1 MRVQLA
7 VNLNWVKMDT
17 SEILDRLPIKGS
29 SPKVRRRVLIS
40 GIAAL
45 AVLGPFLG
53 VSFLANSGTTSATV
67 TASGSSGSMVDTT
80 CPTGAYGVY
89 TSVVAKVGTAC
100 SSTSLVTPS
109 WSPSAGSAGSVTS
122 GGDIAMVDASGQ
134 SAPVELNVYI
144 TDLQGLNED
153 YSSFA
158 LPIDVY
164 QCDTSGGACTTVG
177 TTMGTSSS
185 SPSIDWVPITTWD
198 ADYSSVPFLTSSS
211 GFFSIN
217 LPAGDWY
224 DVAID
229 GANVPSA
236 VTGSS
241 AGMYYCIS
249 TGTSSPATLSPS
261 FFVTASET

>member
-1 MRVQLA
+1 
-7 VNLNWVKMDT
+7 MDT
-17 SEILDRLPIKGS
+17 SEILDRLSIKQS
-29 SPKVRRRVLIS
+29 TPKVRRRVLIS

-67 TASGSSGSMVDTT
+67 TANASSGSMVNTT

-89 TSVVAKVGTAC
+89 TSVVAKVASAC
-100 SSTSLVTPS
+100 SSTSLVTPT

-134 SAPVELNVYI
+134 SAPVVLNVYI

-164 QCDTSGGACTTVG
+164 QCNAAGGACSTVG
-177 TTMGTSSS
+177 TASG
-185 SPSIDWVPITTWD
+185 DWIPITTWD
-198 ADYSSVPFLTSSS
+198 SASFTAVPFLTSSS

-217 LPAGDWY
+217 LTAGDWY

-229 GANVPSA
+229 GTNFPSA
-236 VTGSS
+236 VTGPS

-249 TGTSSPATLSPS
+249 TGTAAPATLSPT

>member
-1 MRVQLA
+1 
-7 VNLNWVKMDT
+7 MDT
-17 SEILDRLPIKGS
+17 SEILDRLPIKQS

-53 VSFLANSGTTSATV
+53 VSFLANSGTISATV
-67 TASGSSGSMVDTT
+67 KASGSSGSMVYSS
-80 CPTGAYGVY
+80 CPAGVSGVY
-89 TSVVAKVGTAC
+89 TSPTTVC
-100 SSTSLVTPS
+100 SSSSSTSLVTPS

-134 SAPVELNVYI
+134 SAPVVLNVYI

-164 QCDTSGGACTTVG
+164 QCSATGGACSTVG
-177 TTMGTSSS
+177 TASG
-185 SPSIDWVPITTWD
+185 DWIPVTTWD
-198 ADYSSVPFLTSSS
+198 SASFTAVPFLTSSS
-211 GFFSIN
+211 GFFSIS

-229 GANVPSA
+229 GTNVSSS

-241 AGMYYCIS
+241 TGMYYCIS
-249 TGTSSPATLSPS
+249 TGTTAPATLSPS

>member
-89 TSVVAKVGTAC
+89 TSVVAKVGAAC

-134 SAPVELNVYI
+134 SAPVVLNVYI

-158 LPIDVY
+158 LPIDIY
-164 QCDTSGGACTTVG
+164 QCSTAAGACSTVG
-177 TTMGTSSS
+177 TASG
-185 SPSIDWVPITTWD
+185 DWIPVTTWD
-198 ADYSSVPFLTSSS
+198 SASFTTVPFLTSSS
-211 GFFSIN
+211 GFFSIS

-229 GANVPSA
+229 GTNVPSV

-241 AGMYYCIS
+241 TGMYYCIS
-249 TGTSSPATLSPS
+249 TGVTAPATLSPS